1 MIKAQNLSAG
11 HADTRRDNMD
21 VKPIKMHQGIW
32 ALTVKLRVVC
42 YWSFF
47 WKPQAKDK
55 LLGKAEKGAEFWKV
69 GPGKGSDK
77 HQQQEA
83 VPVSDWTHHS
93 KKNQLKLTICLRIQ
107 KNRDQSPV
115 GMVGIEKND
124 PNWHHLL
131 LSQLS
136 AASGPLKRG
145 LSGSLWEFDRI
156 SMVCGTLW

>member
-1 MIKAQNLSAG
+1 MVIFHSYVNLPEGMSFDCQA
-11 HADTRRDNMD
+11 
-21 VKPIKMHQGIW
+21 KSSLLLK
-32 ALTVKLRVVC
+32 
-42 YWSFF
+42 FF

-131 LSQLS
+131 LSP
-136 AASGPLKRG
+136 AVGCIWTIEKRSIG
-145 LSGSLWEFDRI
+145 VPVGIW
-156 SMVCGTLW
+156 